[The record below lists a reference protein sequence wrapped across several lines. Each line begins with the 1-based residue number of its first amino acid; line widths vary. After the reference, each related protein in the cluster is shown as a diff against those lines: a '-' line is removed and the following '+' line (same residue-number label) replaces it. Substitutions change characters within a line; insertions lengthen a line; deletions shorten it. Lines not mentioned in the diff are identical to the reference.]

1 MSYAAQ
7 LRPSPPTPPTP
18 KRSRALMEEVPKAD
32 LSVYRK
38 TMQETGL
45 EEAEETAA
53 KLSQVRVSANSLG
66 ARFGKMLR
74 RDLPE
79 GEPSSGVPDYY
90 QGQDIDTSVDSKDAQ
105 EEMSK
110 QALGAKVSYPT
121 SNVEMYDDPDEMSEV
136 EILARTIEAE
146 AGIES
151 YKGKIAVGAVIAN
164 RAAAGNFGNDIRGVI
179 LKEGQFSA
187 WNSWTGYAEGEQGKN
202 MLGAE
207 MRPSKD
213 SYKAANA
220 ILSGN
225 YKDATKGATHYLNES
240 VRKPDWLDD
249 MKSRERGT
257 VKIGSH
263 LFGNAD
269 NNKSYDGLAWIKSN
283 KVDKEGES

>member
-121 SNVEMYDDPDEMSEV
+121 SNVEMYDDPDEMS
-136 EILARTIEAE
+136 
-146 AGIES
+146 S
-151 YKGKIAVGAVIAN
+151 
-164 RAAAGNFGNDIRGVI
+164 
-179 LKEGQFSA
+179 
-187 WNSWTGYAEGEQGKN
+187 
-202 MLGAE
+202 
-207 MRPSKD
+207 
-213 SYKAANA
+213 
-220 ILSGN
+220 
-225 YKDATKGATHYLNES
+225 
-240 VRKPDWLDD
+240 
-249 MKSRERGT
+249 
-257 VKIGSH
+257 
-263 LFGNAD
+263 
-269 NNKSYDGLAWIKSN
+269 
-283 KVDKEGES
+283 